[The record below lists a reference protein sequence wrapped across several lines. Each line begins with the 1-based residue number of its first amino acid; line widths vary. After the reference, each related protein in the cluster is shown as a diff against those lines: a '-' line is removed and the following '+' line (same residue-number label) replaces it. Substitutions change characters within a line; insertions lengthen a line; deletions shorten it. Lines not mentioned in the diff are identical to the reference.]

1 MDGETNGGQ
10 EATQGA
16 QDASQ
21 RQGQE
26 QQETQRQ
33 GQSQVG
39 GSAPDYEK
47 QIAERD
53 EKIASLE
60 AQVAEAAKN
69 AETAEKLRGEI
80 AELKAQ
86 GKSDRI
92 DFKLQLAGVR
102 NVKAARTPFS
112 ATTTTTCT
120 SSMMP
125 SPGSSR
131 HPASTP
137 RAATPED
144 PARPGFPTRVPRP
157 TRARRSSAGARS
169 RDSPTMTTPRRRA
182 KQCLATTSHSH
193 ATTPRSSASDANQ
206 QTRACVAEFSDCGE
220 SFK

>member
-21 RQGQE
+21 QQGQE
-26 QQETQRQ
+26 QQETQQQ

-39 GSAPDYEK
+39 GNEADYEK

-69 AETAEKLRGEI
+69 AETAERLRGEI

-86 GKSDRI
+86 GESDRI

-102 NVKAARTPFS
+102 NVKAARTLLSDHGNDVDKLKEAEPWLFE
-112 ATTTTTCT
+112 ATGKHAKGGNGGSGTTGL
-120 SSMMP
+120 P
-125 SPGSSR
+125 N
-131 HPASTP
+131 
-137 RAATPED
+137 
-144 PARPGFPTRVPRP
+144 
-157 TRARRSSAGARS
+157 AGA
-169 RDSPTMTTPRRRA
+169 
-182 KQCLATTSHSH
+182 
-193 ATTPRSSASDANQ
+193 ASDEGKTLKHWREIAGL
-206 QTRACVAEFSDCGE
+206 TDDDSDN
-220 SFK
+220 KKQN